1 MEFSSEEIERY
12 QRHLVLADIGGPG
25 QQKLKAARL
34 LVIGAGGLGAPV
46 IQYCAAAGVGTLGIA
61 DNDAVTLSNL
71 QRQTVHAT
79 SDIGRP
85 KVESAGEEAGRLNP
99 HITVRRHHLRV
110 DADNAAN
117 LLRDYTII
125 ADCTDSTAAR
135 YAISDACFRAKL
147 PLVTAAVGQW
157 DGSLTLLKPY
167 LTQADGTPNP
177 TYRCLFPDPMPEG
190 LLPTCEEAGV
200 LNALA
205 GVVGSLQ
212 ALAIIKEIVGIG
224 DDLLGRLLL
233 VDGRTMRF
241 DWVRYQWDPRN
252 PLNGRDLGQAASR
265 R

>member
-1 MEFSSEEIERY
+1 MAFSPEEIERY

-61 DNDAVTLSNL
+61 DNDTVTLSNL

-79 SDIGRP
+79 SDIGRA
-85 KVESAGEEAGRLNP
+85 KVESAGEEASRLNP
-99 HITVRRHHLRV
+99 HIAVRRHRQRI
-110 DADNAAN
+110 DAANAAE
-117 LLRDYTII
+117 LIGDYTIV

-135 YAISDACFRAKL
+135 YAISDACFRAKV
-147 PLVTAAVGQW
+147 PLVTGAVGQW

-167 LTQADGTPNP
+167 VTQPDGTPNP
-177 TYRCLFPDPMPEG
+177 TYRCLFPDPMPDG

-205 GVVGSLQ
+205 GVIGSLQ

-224 DDLLGRLLL
+224 DDLVGRLLL
-233 VDGRTMRF
+233 IDGRNMRF
-241 DWVRYQWDPRN
+241 DQVRYAWDPNN
-252 PLNGRDLGQAASR
+252 PLNGRGSSHR
-265 R
+265 

>member
-1 MEFSSEEIERY
+1 MEFSPEEIERY

-34 LVIGAGGLGAPV
+34 LVVGAGGLGAPV

-99 HITVRRHHLRV
+99 HISVNRHRMRI
-110 DADNAAN
+110 DAANAAEIIGA
-117 LLRDYTII
+117 YTIV
-125 ADCTDSTAAR
+125 ADCTDSTTAR
-135 YAISDACFRAKL
+135 YVISDACHRAKV

-157 DGSLTLLKPY
+157 DGSLTVLKPY
-167 LTQADGTPNP
+167 LAQPDGTPNP

-212 ALAIIKEIVGIG
+212 AMAIIKEIVGIG
-224 DDLLGRLLL
+224 DDLIGRLILI
-233 VDGRTMRF
+233 DGRTMRF
-241 DWVRYQWDPRN
+241 DQVRYRWDPRN
-252 PLNGRDLGQAASR
+252 PLTGRELEREPSR
-265 R
+265 P